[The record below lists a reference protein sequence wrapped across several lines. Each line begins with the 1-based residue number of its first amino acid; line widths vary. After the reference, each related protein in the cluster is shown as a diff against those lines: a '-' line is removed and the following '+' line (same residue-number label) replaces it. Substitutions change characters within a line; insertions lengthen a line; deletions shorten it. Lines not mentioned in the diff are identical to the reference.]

1 MRSIPPRYRSLLGLA
16 ALAVVAVG
24 LPWVVSGYQS
34 LQLSYVLIF
43 AIAMLGLNILTG
55 NSGQISLGHG
65 AFMAV
70 GAFVTAIGMQR
81 YGWNMFVT
89 FPVSALV
96 CGLLGFVIGLPALR
110 LEGIYLALATFALG
124 VGAPDVLRKPA
135 GLTGGVRGIIV
146 PPVTSPWAFLQ
157 DEQYFY
163 YLCLLVAAV
172 VFFIGW
178 NLLRGKVGR
187 AWRSIRDSELA
198 ARSSGVNLSLYKTL
212 AFAVSA
218 AFAGVSGS
226 LLGLA
231 NGFVSADSYQVTIS
245 IAVLVG
251 SIVGGI
257 GTIEGAVIGGFINEF
272 LPAESHDFVYQFNP
286 SLSTA
291 APGITQGILLLVIMF
306 FARDG
311 IAGVVRLAYHRL
323 RSRFV
328 GRPDLDAEEVLPKA
342 I

>member
-1 MRSIPPRYRSLLGLA
+1 VRSIPALYRRIGFVAAIAVISL
-16 ALAVVAVG
+16 G
-24 LPWVVSGYQS
+24 LPWVVTGFQS

-81 YGWNMFVT
+81 YGMNMFLT
-89 FPVSALV
+89 FPIAALV
-96 CGLLGFVIGLPALR
+96 CGVLGFFIGLPALR

-124 VGAPDVLRKPA
+124 VGAPDLLRKPA
-135 GLTGGVRGIIV
+135 GITGGVRGIIV
-146 PPVTSPWAFLQ
+146 PPVISPFDWLQ

-163 YLCLLVAAV
+163 YICLGVAAI
-172 VFFIGW
+172 VFLVGW
-178 NLLRGKVGR
+178 NLLRGKIGR

-198 ARSSGVNLSLYKTL
+198 ARSSGINLAGYKTL

-218 AFAGVSGS
+218 AFAGLSGS

-231 NGFVSADSYQVTIS
+231 NGFVSADSYQVTLS

-251 SIVGGI
+251 SIIGGI
-257 GTIEGAVIGGFINEF
+257 GTIEGAIIGGLINEF
-272 LPAESHDFVYQFNP
+272 LPTESHDFIYQFNP
-286 SLSTA
+286 ALSTA
-291 APGITQGILLLVIMF
+291 APGITQGLLLLLIIF

-311 IAGVVRLAYHRL
+311 IAGIIRVTYYRL
-323 RSRFV
+323 RLRTL
-328 GRPDLDAEEVLPKA
+328 GRKEADAEVLPKA
-342 I
+342 V

>member
-1 MRSIPPRYRSLLGLA
+1 LRSIPARYRSLAVLA
-16 ALAVVAVG
+16 AITVAGVG
-24 LPWVVSGYQS
+24 LPWVVTGFQS

-81 YGWNMFVT
+81 FGMNMFLT
-89 FPVSALV
+89 FPISALV
-96 CGLLGFVIGLPALR
+96 CGVLGFLIGLPALR

-124 VGAPDVLRKPA
+124 VGAPDLLRKPA
-135 GLTGGVRGIIV
+135 GITGGVRGIIV
-146 PPVTSPWAFLQ
+146 PPVTSPFDWLQ

-163 YLCLLVAAV
+163 YICLAVAAIVFLVA
-172 VFFIGW
+172 W
-178 NLLRGKVGR
+178 NLLHGKIGR

-198 ARSSGVNLSLYKTL
+198 ARSSGINLAGYKTL

-218 AFAGVSGS
+218 AFAGLSGS

-231 NGFVSADSYQVTIS
+231 NGFVSADSYQVTLS

-251 SIVGGI
+251 SIIGGI
-257 GTIEGAVIGGFINEF
+257 GTIEGAIIGGFINEF
-272 LPAESHDFVYQFNP
+272 LPTESHDFVYQFNP

-291 APGITQGILLLVIMF
+291 APGITQGLLLLLIIF

-311 IAGVVRLAYHRL
+311 IAGIIRVTYYRL
-323 RSRFV
+323 RLRAL
-328 GRPDLDAEEVLPKA
+328 GRREAETETLPKA
-342 I
+342 V

>member
-1 MRSIPPRYRSLLGLA
+1 MRSIPSSYRRAAGLLA
-16 ALAVVAVG
+16 IAIVAVG
-24 LPWVVSGYQS
+24 LPWVITGFQS

-81 YGWNMFVT
+81 YGMNMWLT
-89 FPVSALV
+89 FPISALL
-96 CGLLGFVIGLPALR
+96 CGVLGFLIGLPALR

-124 VGAPDVLRKPA
+124 VGAPDLLRKPV
-135 GLTGGVRGIIV
+135 GITGGVKGIIV
-146 PPVTSPWAFLQ
+146 PPVISPYDWLQ

-163 YLCLLVAAV
+163 YICLAVAAM
-172 VFFIGW
+172 VFLVGW
-178 NLLRGKVGR
+178 NLLHGKIGR

-198 ARSSGVNLSLYKTL
+198 ARSSGINLAGYKTL

-218 AFAGVSGS
+218 AFAGLAGS

-231 NGFVSADSYQVTIS
+231 NGFVSADSYQVTLS

-251 SIVGGI
+251 SIIGGI

-272 LPAESHDFVYQFNP
+272 LPTESHDVVYQFNP

-291 APGITQGILLLVIMF
+291 APGITQGVLLLLIIF

-311 IAGVVRLAYHRL
+311 IAGIIRLTYYRL
-323 RSRFV
+323 RIRAL
-328 GRPDLDAEEVLPKA
+328 GRKEAEDETLPKA
-342 I
+342 V

>member
-1 MRSIPPRYRSLLGLA
+1 MRSIPAVYRSAA
-16 ALAVVAVG
+16 ALLAVGVVALG
-24 LPWVVSGYQS
+24 LPWVVTGFQS

-70 GAFVTAIGMQR
+70 GAFVTAIGMHR
-81 YGWNMFVT
+81 YGMNMWLT
-89 FPVSALV
+89 FPIAAVI
-96 CGLLGFVIGLPALR
+96 CGVLGFLIGLPALR

-124 VGAPDVLRKPA
+124 VGAPDLLRKPA
-135 GLTGGVRGIIV
+135 GITGGVRGIIV
-146 PPVTSPWAFLQ
+146 PPVVSPYDWLQ

-163 YLCLLVAAV
+163 YICLAVAVV

-178 NLLRGKVGR
+178 NLLHGKIGR

-198 ARSSGVNLSLYKTL
+198 ARSSGINLAGYKTL
-212 AFAVSA
+212 AFAISA
-218 AFAGVSGS
+218 AYAGLSGC

-231 NGFVSADSYQVTIS
+231 NGFVSADSYQVTLS

-251 SIVGGI
+251 SIIGGI
-257 GTIEGAVIGGFINEF
+257 GTIEGAIIGGFINEF
-272 LPAESHDFVYQFNP
+272 LPTESHDFIYQFNP

-291 APGITQGILLLVIMF
+291 APGITQGLLLLVIIF

-311 IAGVVRLAYHRL
+311 IAGVIRLTYYRL
-323 RSRFV
+323 RTRAL
-328 GRPDLDAEEVLPKA
+328 GRKDADEEEALPNA
-342 I
+342 V

>member
-1 MRSIPPRYRSLLGLA
+1 VRTIPVRYRRIA
-16 ALAVVAVG
+16 ASLAVAVIAVG
-24 LPWVVSGYQS
+24 LPWVITGFQS

-65 AFMAV
+65 AFLAV

-81 YGWNMFVT
+81 FGMNMFLT
-89 FPVSALV
+89 FPLSALV
-96 CGLLGFVIGLPALR
+96 CGVLGFLIGLPALR

-124 VGAPDVLRKPA
+124 VGAPDLLRKPA
-135 GLTGGVRGIIV
+135 GITGGVKGIILL
-146 PPVTSPWAFLQ
+146 PVISPFDWLQ

-163 YLCLLVAAV
+163 YICLGVAAI
-172 VFFIGW
+172 VFLIGW
-178 NLLRGKVGR
+178 NLLRGKIGR

-198 ARSSGVNLSLYKTL
+198 ARSSGINLAGYKTL

-218 AFAGVSGS
+218 AFAGLSGS

-231 NGFVSADSYQVTIS
+231 NGFVSADSYQVTLS
-245 IAVLVG
+245 IAILIG
-251 SIVGGI
+251 SIIGGI

-272 LPAESHDFVYQFNP
+272 LPTESHDFVYQYSP
-286 SLSTA
+286 TLSTA
-291 APGITQGILLLVIMF
+291 APGITQGVLLLLIIF

-311 IAGVVRLAYHRL
+311 IAGIVRLTYYRL
-323 RSRFV
+323 RLRTL
-328 GRPDLDAEEVLPKA
+328 GRKEAETDSLPTA
-342 I
+342 V